1 MFPNNIGMEW
11 NGLKRD
17 GIKKDSSLKKILPSV
32 VKKIV
37 PQKIKKFF
45 QLKSSKISSLIYI
58 LVMEW
63 KGLEQM

>member
-1 MFPNNIGMEW
+1 MKWDGM
-11 NGLKRD
+11 D
-17 GIKKDSSLKKILPSV
+17 GNEIKKFLSKKNISPPV

-58 LVMEW
+58 
-63 KGLEQM
+63 